1 MKETHIHLAVHAYN
15 DPGPGGWAAIVV
27 TPEGRRHT
35 LGGHRTLTGRRDL
48 RMSALGAAM
57 ERSPRGPEP
66 NVIHARTTPSL
77 REHAQ
82 RLCPAVE
89 VRWVVPEDVTPRSLP
104 APHPY
109 SVHPDTS
116 LDELAVIIAQTQ
128 SGLALHE
135 AVASGSTERP
145 RDDEM
150 TGRMP
155 EHELDIIARA
165 GQAVRVLEAMRVFAQ
180 EAGGQDGCDGWE
192 HFRSRFLGF
201 CDELGW

>member
-1 MKETHIHLAVHAYN
+1 MNETHIHLAVHAYN

-89 VRWVVPEDVTPRSLP
+89 VRWVVPEDVTPRTLP
-104 APHPY
+104 AHPY
-109 SVHPDTS
+109 SVHPNTS

-128 SGLALHE
+128 SGLAFHE
-135 AVASGSTERP
+135 AVANGSTERP
-145 RDDEM
+145 RDDELQ
-150 TGRMP
+150 
-155 EHELDIIARA
+155 EHELDLITRA
-165 GQAVRVLEAMRVFAQ
+165 DRRPSQAVRVLEAMRDFAQ